1 MAEVDML
8 DHIRSIERRLENPGS
23 QDNFSDT
30 TTPGSAQVMT
40 NNRLGNDLDLQLKN
54 RQTGGVDERD
64 AYRQTVVASPV
75 LPDSVRQHIIQ
86 RRNFRIEDQFEEDGD
101 GGVD

>member
-1 MAEVDML
+1 M
-8 DHIRSIERRLENPGS
+8 
-23 QDNFSDT
+23 
-30 TTPGSAQVMT
+30 MT

-54 RQTGGVDERD
+54 RTGGVDERD

>member
-1 MAEVDML
+1 
-8 DHIRSIERRLENPGS
+8 
-23 QDNFSDT
+23 
-30 TTPGSAQVMT
+30 MT

-54 RQTGGVDERD
+54 RTGGVDERD

-101 GGVD
+101 GGVDQQPKFTMSEPQTLRDYSPSIEVKVDPYMPNQEGTRR